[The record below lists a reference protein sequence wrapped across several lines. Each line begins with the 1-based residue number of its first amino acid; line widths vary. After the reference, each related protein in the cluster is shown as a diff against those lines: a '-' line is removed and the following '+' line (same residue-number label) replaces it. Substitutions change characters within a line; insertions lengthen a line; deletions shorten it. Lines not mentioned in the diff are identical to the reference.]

1 MMDVLGCPIFHLNRD
16 PYKELQLI
24 VLIITST
31 LKGCHP
37 LFIELIPIY
46 PSKFI
51 LNFASAEG
59 IFLSPLL
66 YTSIAPCCSF
76 LTLTPFIIPSYN

>member
-1 MMDVLGCPIFHLNRD
+1 MMNVLGCPVFHLNRD

-24 VLIITST
+24 APIITST
-31 LKGCHP
+31 LKSCHP

-46 PSKFI
+46 PSKF
-51 LNFASAEG
+51 LSNFASAEG

-76 LTLTPFIIPSYN
+76 LTLITFIITS

>member
-1 MMDVLGCPIFHLNRD
+1 MMNVLGCPIFHLNKD

-24 VLIITST
+24 VLIITCT

-46 PSKFI
+46 SSKFI

-59 IFLSPLL
+59 NFLIPLL
-66 YTSIAPCCSF
+66 YTFIAPCCSF
-76 LTLTPFIIPSYN
+76 LTLITFIITS